1 MILKI
6 ASPRKSGGAFFME
19 FFTGGAVDG
28 MEKLLYNRRR
38 IGNKMQE
45 CAAGL

>member
-1 MILKI
+1 
-6 ASPRKSGGAFFME
+6 ME
-19 FFTGGAVDG
+19 FFMGGAVDG